1 MTTTPNGVPSWV
13 RSVGFEDYGGHANLQ
28 NYQGQ
33 GVVNPRTDVGAE
45 ALARMTSDLAAVVRT
60 LPFAVFTVLCNDT
73 SPAAP
78 TVIAAFMQTG
88 VATVSYAGDAP
99 PTGFP
104 AFARVSAGK
113 ITATFASSYTDPYGV
128 SGAFGITHAEAT
140 LHGTA
145 AGSEA
150 VSFTAGAQVLTVSFF
165 VSAGT
170 AKSDAQGTI
179 EVW

>member
-1 MTTTPNGVPSWV
+1 MALTPSGAPAHV
-13 RSVGFEDYGGHANLQ
+13 RSVGFEDYGGHANKS
-28 NYQGQ
+28 NYQNQ

-60 LPFAVFTVLCNDT
+60 AQFATFTVQCNDT

-78 TVIAAFMQTG
+78 TVAATFMQTG
-88 VATVSYAGDAP
+88 VSASYAGDDP

-113 ITATFASSYTDPYGV
+113 FTITFDAAYDDAYGV
-128 SGAFGITHAEAT
+128 EGAFGITHAGAA
-140 LHGTA
+140 LHGTT
-145 AGSEA
+145 AGTEA
-150 VSFTAGAQVLTVSFF
+150 VDYTAGGVVLTVSFF

-170 AKSDAQGTI
+170 AKSDAKGTV